1 VVGATPLAGRY
12 RLEERIAG
20 GGMGSV
26 YVATDELLKRKV
38 AAKLLNE
45 DLLDNPSFVERFRR
59 EARAVAALVHPNIA
73 AIFDYGED
81 GGRPFIV
88 MELAP
93 GRDLAHV
100 LRREGPLEPERTR
113 RIAAQVCW
121 ALGDAHAAGV
131 VHRDVK
137 PANVIVSGDDRVKVT
152 DFGIARAAGDTTMTA
167 AGSVLGTPQYISPE
181 QAADRPVGPPSD
193 IYSAGVMLF
202 EMLTGEVPLSG
213 SSPVAVVMRHLS
225 EDVPEP
231 SSLRRGLPAD
241 LDRIVARATA
251 RDPQHR
257 YADGAEMARAL
268 EGGGRGATAVM
279 PAAVGAGL
287 GAAGRSTDELE
298 AAEWPPPPAARRGR
312 LGPVLAVG
320 VLLALLVAGVAA
332 WALLTNRQPEPR
344 GPGGGVTETR
354 EESPSPTPTEQ
365 QVTVPGGLVGSNIE
379 EAEAVL
385 RGAGLVARRENV
397 QSEEEE
403 GTVIAADPPEGAEV
417 SEGDTVTLTV
427 STGDAD
433 EDESPPT
440 EPPGHEGTPGPP
452 DEPPGQENEENEG

>member
-1 VVGATPLAGRY
+1 
-12 RLEERIAG
+12 
-20 GGMGSV
+20 MGSV

-59 EARAVAALVHPNIA
+59 EARAVAALVHPNVA

-81 GGRPFIV
+81 AGRHFIV

-93 GRDLAHV
+93 GRDLAHL
-100 LRREGPLEPERTR
+100 LRQEGPLEPERAR

-137 PANVIVSGDDRVKVT
+137 PANVIVSGDDRVEVT

-167 AGSVLGTPQYISPE
+167 SGSVLGTPQYISPE

-193 IYSAGVMLF
+193 VYSAGVMLF
-202 EMLTGEVPLSG
+202 ETLTGEVPLSG
-213 SSPVAVVMRHLS
+213 SSPVAIVMRHLS
-225 EDVPEP
+225 EDVPAP
-231 SSLRRGLPAD
+231 GSLRPGLPAD

-279 PAAVGAGL
+279 PAAVGTGL
-287 GAAGRSTDELE
+287 GPDAAGHSTDELE
-298 AAEWPPPPAARRGR
+298 AAEWPPRPAARRRR
-312 LGPVLAVG
+312 LGPVLAVLV
-320 VLLALLVAGVAA
+320 VLLALLVAGLAA
-332 WALLTNRQPEPR
+332 WALFVDRQPEPR
-344 GPGGGVTETR
+344 RDRGGGAETP

-365 QVTVPGGLVGSNIE
+365 QVTVPDGLVGSDIE

-385 RGAGLVARRENV
+385 REAGLVPAREFVEN
-397 QSEEEE
+397 EEEE
-403 GTVIAADPPEGAEV
+403 GTVIAADPPEGA
-417 SEGDTVTLTV
+417 SATEGDTVTLTV
-427 STGDAD
+427 STGPPD
-433 EDESPPT
+433 EEVSPSP
-440 EPPGHEGTPGPP
+440 EPPGQDGSPGPP
-452 DEPPGQENEENEG
+452 GGPPGQENKENEG